1 MDLAR
6 FAASLKV
13 AWSEGERRPTHRR
26 RYVRRKPLVRPSVLD
41 GVRERIVAWLDE
53 QPSLTAVAVLERLR
67 EIDPERFQPGHERTV
82 QRFVKARRA
91 AMAREVLLGTP
102 PATVTAEPTARAA

>member
-1 MDLAR
+1 M
-6 FAASLKV
+6 
-13 AWSEGERRPTHRR
+13 
-26 RYVRRKPLVRPSVLD
+26 RPSVLD
-41 GVRERIVAWLDE
+41 AVRERIVAWLDE

-67 EIDPERFQPGHERTV
+67 EIDPERFKPAHERTV

-102 PATVTAEPTARAA
+102 PAVTTGLPARAA